1 MANYN
6 FNKDLAIGEK
16 GEKVVLFDLESMG
29 AKFIDDNKDN
39 CYDLLVEKG
48 GIQLKYEI
56 KTDVYCFPQFD
67 TGNMFIEFECRGKTS
82 GIEVTK
88 ADWFVMHY
96 KYLKEIWYIKT
107 NELKELIK
115 NNQFFKTEFSGDQN
129 SNTKGY
135 LIPREEY
142 KEYFIV
148 RGVK

>member
-16 GEKVVLFDLESMG
+16 GEKAVLFDLESMG

-39 CYDLLVEKG
+39 CYDLLVEKS

-115 NNQFFKTEFSGDQN
+115 NNHFFKTEFSGDQN

-148 RGVK
+148 RRIK

>member
-148 RGVK
+148 RRV

>member
-16 GEKVVLFDLESMG
+16 GEKDVLFDLESMG

-148 RGVK
+148 RKKI